1 MNWYVL
7 YTRSRYEKAV
17 AEKLALA
24 GMEGYCAVLKTR
36 KKWSDRYKWVEE
48 PLFRSYCFV
57 KTDEK
62 EREKALRVAGVVR
75 FLYHCGKPAIIR
87 EKDMEVVKSWLM
99 NYDHEKIEVVNLSEK
114 DRILIRTGAL
124 IGQEAEVI
132 ESKGN
137 YALLYLE
144 SLGTKVKVDLRKNI
158 VEKLTAG

>member
-17 AEKLALA
+17 AEKLASA
-24 GMEGYCAVLKTR
+24 GMEGYCPVLKT
-36 KKWSDRYKWVEE
+36 KKRWSDRYKWIEE

-57 KTDEK
+57 RIDDK
-62 EREKALRVAGVVR
+62 EREKALWIPGVVKY
-75 FLYHCGKPAIIR
+75 LYHCGKPAVIR

-99 NYDHEKIEVVNLSEK
+99 NYDHDTIEVINLSEK
-114 DRILIRTGAL
+114 DRIQIRSGAL
-124 IGQEAEVI
+124 IGHTAEVL

-144 SLGTKVKVDLRKNI
+144 SLSTKVKIDLRKNI
-158 VEKLTAG
+158 VEKVAAC

>member
-17 AEKLALA
+17 AEKLILA
-24 GMEGYCAVLKTR
+24 GMEAYCPVLKTR

-57 KTDEK
+57 RIDEK
-62 EREKALRVAGVVR
+62 EREKAVLVPGVVR
-75 FLYHCGKPAIIR
+75 FLYHCGKPAVIR
-87 EKDMEVVKSWLM
+87 EKDMVVVKSWLM

-114 DRILIRTGAL
+114 DRILIRSGAL
-124 IGQEAEVI
+124 MGQEAEVI

-144 SLGTKVKVDLRKNI
+144 SLGTTVRVDLRRNI
-158 VEKLTAG
+158 VEKIASC